1 MSALV
6 KKEIRLLLPV
16 WIGAVALA
24 VVSTWLL
31 HGNSEARAIPTALS
45 FIVLAAASYGREFGC
60 GTFPLLLSQP
70 ATRRRIWGVKS
81 AVLAAALAGLALAIF
96 VGQKLVH
103 TEPFRWNGTAFLFL
117 FSAVTGGFCAALFVR
132 QTFAAFWLAWLIPMA
147 IYVLFL
153 LAGLCLRIDPDHTLD
168 LAWLP
173 LAAYGGL
180 TAWWSWRLYA
190 RAQDLPPLGEKS
202 INLAWPTLPRR
213 LRRVNGLR
221 RRAPL
226 DALLAKEFRLHLPG
240 FAAIG
245 GLFLVHLG
253 FLAWLRSPHNL
264 AKETWYT
271 LHEAADDLWVAWLP
285 IPVLFGSIGIT
296 EERRIGTIESQFC
309 LPSSRMFGFV
319 VKLTFAVIFGGL
331 IPAMLF
337 HWLAP
342 AQVTPYFK
350 AELFNMCR
358 IFMPLAFAGFF
369 ASTLVRQTA
378 SAFLLGSC
386 FFLLL
391 NAVIF
396 WGFGHPKITIG
407 GHLFW
412 EGVLG
417 PQLMIAL
424 MFVILPWLA
433 WRNYCDTR
441 GVIENCR
448 RTFVVSYISLFVAPT
463 LLAPAIYHRLW
474 EFVTPAAA
482 HGAARLSQNQ
492 APTIDGADELVLTF
506 ADGRLWRGGLD
517 FSKSEDSR
525 VPVGILGQGFE
536 EGSNW
541 VKAVGSL
548 YAICALRNDGTLW
561 FARGGDFLK
570 PYPDDQPIRTY
581 EPLLHSDREDDW
593 SDILLLDTTPFLL
606 KRDGS
611 LWIGGSTDVTHWTG
625 TLKFELR
632 RLETAS
638 EWKRLFM
645 VAGEPCVEKTDG
657 VTWSLERW
665 WENRGDKYGNVQLR
679 PAFRISPHPLLAGLD
694 VSRWRSL
701 DFGGQTA
708 EGIRDDGT
716 FWSWGKVSDASLNAV
731 A

>member
-1 MSALV
+1 
-6 KKEIRLLLPV
+6 
-16 WIGAVALA
+16 
-24 VVSTWLL
+24 
-31 HGNSEARAIPTALS
+31 
-45 FIVLAAASYGREFGC
+45 
-60 GTFPLLLSQP
+60 
-70 ATRRRIWGVKS
+70 
-81 AVLAAALAGLALAIF
+81 
-96 VGQKLVH
+96 
-103 TEPFRWNGTAFLFL
+103 
-117 FSAVTGGFCAALFVR
+117 
-132 QTFAAFWLAWLIPMA
+132 
-147 IYVLFL
+147 
-153 LAGLCLRIDPDHTLD
+153 
-168 LAWLP
+168 
-173 LAAYGGL
+173 
-180 TAWWSWRLYA
+180 
-190 RAQDLPPLGEKS
+190 
-202 INLAWPTLPRR
+202 
-213 LRRVNGLR
+213 
-221 RRAPL
+221 
-226 DALLAKEFRLHLPG
+226 
-240 FAAIG
+240 
-245 GLFLVHLG
+245 
-253 FLAWLRSPHNL
+253 
-264 AKETWYT
+264 
-271 LHEAADDLWVAWLP
+271 
-285 IPVLFGSIGIT
+285 
-296 EERRIGTIESQFC
+296 
-309 LPSSRMFGFV
+309 
-319 VKLTFAVIFGGL
+319 
-331 IPAMLF
+331 
-337 HWLAP
+337 
-342 AQVTPYFK
+342 
-350 AELFNMCR
+350 MCR

-412 EGVLG
+412 EGALG

-424 MFVILPWLA
+424 MCVILPWLA

-506 ADGRLWRGGLD
+506 PDGRLWRGGLD
-517 FSKSEDSR
+517 FSKSDDSR

-581 EPLLHSDREDDW
+581 EPLVRSDREDDW

-625 TLKFELR
+625 TLKFEPR
-632 RLETAS
+632 RLETVS
-638 EWKRLFM
+638 DWKRLFI

-657 VTWSLERW
+657 VTWSLVRW

-679 PAFRISPHPLLAGLD
+679 QDFRIYPHPLLAGLD

-716 FWSWGKVSDASLNAV
+716 FWSWGKVSDDWSSPDSAANANPVQIGTDTAWRSIAECGGMTLLLRADGTIWKWNRSAALEKDPLRKIDSHSDWIGLKSTWWGTV
-731 A
+731 ALTADGGLWRWETESSSSKIGPFNLTLTPSRRPIYLGNIFDGSTPPPSTP